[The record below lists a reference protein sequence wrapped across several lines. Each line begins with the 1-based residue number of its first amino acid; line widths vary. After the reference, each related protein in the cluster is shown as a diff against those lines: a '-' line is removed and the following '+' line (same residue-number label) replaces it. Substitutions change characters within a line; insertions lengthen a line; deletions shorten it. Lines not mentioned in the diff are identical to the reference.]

1 MGWPSPQ
8 LGGAN
13 CECNGRVWRMDVG
26 MSSGVLNAIPQVCRG
41 IAPPHSSF
49 LRQVRVQLE
58 KRLESHGS
66 PRARV
71 HANAKL
77 AYPSTRPDRR
87 AHARKQVLEIDKD
100 ASGEVCVRL
109 LTPAAP
115 AGAVSA
121 WAPDS
126 EQLRPCCLV

>member
-1 MGWPSPQ
+1 MSGGGD
-8 LGGAN
+8 LG
-13 CECNGRVWRMDVG
+13 
-26 MSSGVLNAIPQVCRG
+26 
-41 IAPPHSSF
+41 
-49 LRQVRVQLE
+49 
-58 KRLESHGS
+58 
-66 PRARV
+66 
-71 HANAKL
+71 L
-77 AYPSTRPDRR
+77 AVAGKCQASTRADLTGQLLC
-87 AHARKQVLEIDKD
+87 AMQVLEIDKD